1 MQIKKHFSKSLF
13 LFFILFQL
21 IHLFAEQN
29 EVDPV
34 WFQSSALFIGEEAFS
49 QKIDKLR
56 EEREPLA
63 LVLSG
68 GSARA
73 YAHIGVLRELEKANI
88 KPDFIVA
95 NSMGAIIGLLYAS
108 GFSPDDIE
116 AIVTQVD
123 LNSFFDIVFPLRGG
137 ILSSRYFLESL
148 SRLFP
153 NKNFDIKDSFI
164 PIIVP
169 TEDLY
174 TKRQVLFAEGEI
186 TKIMAAS
193 FAMSFMM
200 EPVPYLL
207 ESGQNLSL
215 VDSGSIDLGSL
226 KIAKRFT
233 DNIIIS
239 TALYD
244 TKLNLNNPVT
254 VLNRTFSI
262 GKERQLVQDILDFEP
277 HLIRNDVEQFSFM
290 DFTKVHEII
299 GRGEMSTKAFLN
311 AKPEIVHGNFPPDED
326 VGFQSLRS
334 ERQKSAALF
343 IEEIQRG
350 RKPTSNLPYLGLKI
364 RPNVAVIDFSEF
376 LLAPEPTIGAYAF
389 FDFGPFFTRAGA
401 HTNIFNSFGGDFFS
415 SLHFSSGFETKLSYN
430 YRSPY
435 GDLNQA
441 SHYVGLGLSWTFS
454 PLKQVFF
461 KSLFTA
467 ELLSDAD
474 FREKALF
481 SQLGFSLFNTKDKP
495 YQFSIEP
502 SVFYNTAKLSP
513 EFTKN
518 NLGLT
523 LSFFSKVHPFS
534 KLGFSLTQL
543 MRYTPFA
550 EEAVLFYNDGFRAIY
565 DYSSQ
570 ANKNSIAL
578 SQLNLYWYTKNTGF
592 TAMEAFKLEALSLGL
607 FTDALYDFSFQN
619 HPLFIVGLFSKQE
632 ISLAG
637 LSSFNLE
644 TSVGWDFEHTQ
655 PKASLRFVS
664 QF

>member
-1 MQIKKHFSKSLF
+1 MQIKKYVLKSLF
-13 LFFILFQL
+13 LFFIFFQL
-21 IHLFAEQN
+21 THLFAEQI
-29 EVDPV
+29 EVDSV

-200 EPVPYLL
+200 KPVPYLL

-277 HLIRNDVEQFSFM
+277 HLIRNDVEQFSF
-290 DFTKVHEII
+290 
-299 GRGEMSTKAFLN
+299 
-311 AKPEIVHGNFPPDED
+311 
-326 VGFQSLRS
+326 
-334 ERQKSAALF
+334 
-343 IEEIQRG
+343 
-350 RKPTSNLPYLGLKI
+350 
-364 RPNVAVIDFSEF
+364 
-376 LLAPEPTIGAYAF
+376 
-389 FDFGPFFTRAGA
+389 
-401 HTNIFNSFGGDFFS
+401 
-415 SLHFSSGFETKLSYN
+415 
-430 YRSPY
+430 
-435 GDLNQA
+435 
-441 SHYVGLGLSWTFS
+441 
-454 PLKQVFF
+454 
-461 KSLFTA
+461 
-467 ELLSDAD
+467 
-474 FREKALF
+474 
-481 SQLGFSLFNTKDKP
+481 
-495 YQFSIEP
+495 
-502 SVFYNTAKLSP
+502 
-513 EFTKN
+513 
-518 NLGLT
+518 
-523 LSFFSKVHPFS
+523 
-534 KLGFSLTQL
+534 
-543 MRYTPFA
+543 
-550 EEAVLFYNDGFRAIY
+550 
-565 DYSSQ
+565 
-570 ANKNSIAL
+570 
-578 SQLNLYWYTKNTGF
+578 
-592 TAMEAFKLEALSLGL
+592 
-607 FTDALYDFSFQN
+607 
-619 HPLFIVGLFSKQE
+619 
-632 ISLAG
+632 
-637 LSSFNLE
+637 
-644 TSVGWDFEHTQ
+644 
-655 PKASLRFVS
+655 
-664 QF
+664 